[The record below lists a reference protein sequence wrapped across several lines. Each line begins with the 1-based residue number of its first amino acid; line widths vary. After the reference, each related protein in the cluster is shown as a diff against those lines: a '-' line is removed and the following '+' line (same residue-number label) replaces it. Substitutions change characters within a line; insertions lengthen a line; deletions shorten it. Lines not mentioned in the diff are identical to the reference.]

1 MFLVLATI
9 YMKGHENRHINA
21 TFTTNIMNYTCVYAY
36 FSTFVPGNYLN
47 RTDFN
52 TMHYFS
58 RLENTIKSN
67 WNGIAVANYRGESFT
82 YGELATQIAR
92 FHVFFEA
99 VGLKKGD
106 KVALCAKNSAR
117 WGITF
122 FAANTYEAVLV
133 PILADFHPES
143 VNSLVDHSESKVLL
157 TDTDIWTKLDIT
169 KMPQIQ
175 AVFSSSDFSLLYA
188 ADEKIQKACD
198 ELDAMFAAKYPN
210 GFSAEY
216 VSYPTDNDKE
226 LAIINYTS
234 GTTSAPK
241 GVMLRY
247 ECVSENVS
255 FGQKRLPC
263 GLGDTLVSMLPMA
276 HMYGM
281 MFELIYPV
289 CNGAAIYYLGK
300 TPTPALL
307 LGALKEIKP
316 YLVITVPLVMEK
328 IFKSKV
334 APIVNKPVM
343 KVVCAIPGLNQ
354 VIFKKVR
361 NTLLEAFGG
370 RIREIV
376 MGGAALNPDVE
387 KWFRRFKLPFTVG
400 YGMTEAAP
408 LLAYEDWWEF
418 APKSCGKAVDS
429 VEVRIDSE
437 DPYTKV
443 GEIQAKGISLMSGY
457 YKNEEATAAAFTEDG
472 WMRTGDLGLL
482 DKKGN
487 IYIKGR
493 SKNMIL
499 SANGQNI
506 YPEEIEAVVNNQP
519 YVIESVVVDRGAK
532 LVALIYADADAMKAA
547 GVDEQTFKAQVIAEV
562 NVSMPAYSKIGLV
575 EIMAEPFEKTPKMSI
590 KRFMYK

>member
-1 MFLVLATI
+1 
-9 YMKGHENRHINA
+9 
-21 TFTTNIMNYTCVYAY
+21 
-36 FSTFVPGNYLN
+36 
-47 RTDFN
+47 
-52 TMHYFS
+52 MHYFS

-67 WNGIAVANYRGESFT
+67 WDGIALANFRGESFT
-82 YGELATQIAR
+82 FGELAKQIAR
-92 FHVFFEA
+92 FHVFFET

-133 PILADFHPES
+133 PILADFHPDS

-157 TDTDIWTKLDIT
+157 TDTDIWNKLDIA
-169 KMPQIQ
+169 KMPTVQ

-188 ADEKIQKACD
+188 ADEKIQAACD
-198 ELDAMFAAKYPN
+198 DLDNLFAQKYPE
-210 GFSAEY
+210 GFTSDM
-216 VSYPTDNDKE
+216 VSYPTDNDTN

-247 ECVSENVS
+247 ECLTENVS

-263 GLGDTLVSMLPMA
+263 GPGDTLVSMLPMA

-289 CNGAAIYYLGK
+289 CNGVAVYYLGK

-307 LGALKEIKP
+307 LGAMKEVKP

-334 APIVNKPVM
+334 APVVNKPAM
-343 KVVCAIPGLNQ
+343 KVICAIPGVNQ
-354 VIFKKVR
+354 IIFKKIR
-361 NTLLEAFGG
+361 NTLLDAFGG

-387 KWFRRFKLPFTVG
+387 KWFRKFKLPFTVG

-437 DPYTKV
+437 DPYNKV
-443 GEIQAKGISLMSGY
+443 GEIQAKGNSLMSGY
-457 YKNEEATAAAFTEDG
+457 YKNEEATKAAFTEDG

-487 IYIKGR
+487 IFIKGR

-506 YPEEIEAVVNNQP
+506 YPEEIEAAVNNQP
-519 YVIESVVVDRGAK
+519 YVIESVVVDRGTK
-532 LVALIYADADAMKAA
+532 LVALVYLDAEKVKTEGADLEEYKKTLM
-547 GVDEQTFKAQVIAEV
+547 VEV
-562 NVSMPAYSKIGLV
+562 NKSMPSYSKLTQV
-575 EIMAEPFEKTPKMSI
+575 EWMDQPFEKTPKMSI

>member
-1 MFLVLATI
+1 
-9 YMKGHENRHINA
+9 
-21 TFTTNIMNYTCVYAY
+21 
-36 FSTFVPGNYLN
+36 
-47 RTDFN
+47 
-52 TMHYFS
+52 MHYFS

-210 GFSAEY
+210 GFTAEH

-263 GLGDTLVSMLPMA
+263 GPGDTLVSMLPMA

-289 CNGAAIYYLGK
+289 CNGASIYYLGK

-343 KVVCAIPGLNQ
+343 KVLCAIPGVNQ
-354 VIFKKVR
+354 LIFKKVR

-418 APKSCGKAVDS
+418 ASKSCGKAVDS
-429 VEVRIDSE
+429 VVVRIDSE

-532 LVALIYADADAMKAA
+532 LVALVYADADAMKAA
-547 GVDEQTFKAQVIAEV
+547 GVDAETFKSQIISEV
-562 NVSMPAYSKIGLV
+562 NLSMPAYSKIGLV
-575 EIMAEPFEKTPKMSI
+575 EIMTEPFEKTPKMSI